1 MKKDVLIFEK
11 NKESLNFL
19 KQFFKEHSNYSVVF
33 ADENSFFQKLALRK
47 PAVVIIGTSAKFMN
61 FISKITCPIIAMVSG
76 DINKGMQ
83 LVMKSN
89 IEFYLISPFYNE
101 DFEHK
106 LNIAVK
112 NHVWIDN
119 IYKEKKD
126 LETIVELTHLISS
139 TLDPKEVLYF
149 IVKKISEA
157 IDVSRCSIIS
167 IPVEEKKHAY
177 VISTFEDIGKS
188 TIKLELKKYPEIKKA
203 LATKNIIFIKDA
215 LNDPLM
221 KDVKRFIEPLGI
233 CSIVVIPII
242 FRHEVIGTLF
252 LRTSRA
258 RHNFTDKEL
267 RLCHSIATAS
277 TNAVYNAFLYERLES
292 DKLKLEKYATKDFLT
307 GIYNIR
313 YFYERLEEEFNR
325 AKRYQIPLA
334 CLMFDI
340 DHFKKVNDT
349 YGHRVGDLVL
359 KELAQCIKKY
369 TRKIDVFAR
378 YGGEEFIMLLPQTSL
393 KGAANEAE
401 RLRKIIK
408 SFKFKALQNKRGIT
422 VSVGAACYPNKK
434 IKVCDDIINLA
445 DNALLAAK
453 KSGRDKIKISN

>member
-1 MKKDVLIFEK
+1 MKKEILVFEK
-11 NKESLNFL
+11 NEESLNFL
-19 KQFFKEHSNYSVVF
+19 KRFFKEHPNYSVF
-33 ADENSFFQKLALRK
+33 YAEEQTFFQRVTSKK
-47 PAVVIIGTSAKFMN
+47 PAAVIIGASAKLINSM
-61 FISKITCPIIAMVSG
+61 SKITCPVIAMVAG
-76 DINKGMQ
+76 DINRGMK

-89 IEFYLISPFYNE
+89 IEFYLISPFYDE

-106 LNIAVK
+106 LNLAIK
-112 NHVWIDN
+112 NHVWINN
-119 IYKEKKD
+119 ISKEKRD

-149 IVKKISEA
+149 IVKKIAEA

-167 IPVEEKKHAY
+167 IPMKEKKHAY

-215 LNDPLM
+215 LHDPLM
-221 KDVKRFIEPLGI
+221 KDVRRFIEPLGI

-258 RHNFTDKEL
+258 KHNFTDKEL
-267 RLCHSIATAS
+267 RLCNSIAAAS
-277 TNAVYNAFLYERLES
+277 TNAVYNSFLYERLES
-292 DKLKLEKYATKDFLT
+292 DKVKLEKYATRDFLT

-325 AKRYQIPLA
+325 AKRYKFPLS

-349 YGHRVGDLVL
+349 YGHRVGDMVL
-359 KELAQCIKKY
+359 KEMTGCIKKH

-378 YGGEEFIMLLPQTSL
+378 YGGEEFVMLLPQTSL
-393 KGAANEAE
+393 EGAVNEAE
-401 RLRKIIK
+401 RLRKTIK
-408 SFKFKALQNKRGIT
+408 ALKFKSLGNKRGVT
-422 VSVGAACYPNKK
+422 VSVGVASYPHKK
-434 IKVCDDIINLA
+434 IDVYDDIVGFA

-453 KSGRDKIKISN
+453 RGGRDQVKIFN

>member
-1 MKKDVLIFEK
+1 MKKEVLILEK

-19 KQFFKEHSNYSVVF
+19 KQFFKEHSNYSVTF
-33 ADENSFFQKLALRK
+33 SDEQTFFQNLALKK
-47 PAVVIIGTSAKFMN
+47 PSVVIIGVSDKFVN
-61 FISKITCPIIAMVSG
+61 FISKVACPVIAMVAEDVKNG
-76 DINKGMQ
+76 IQ
-83 LVMKSN
+83 LLMKAN

-106 LNIAVK
+106 LALAVK

-119 IYKEKKD
+119 LYRERKD

-149 IVKKISEA
+149 VVKKIAEA
-157 IDVSRCSIIS
+157 IEVSRCSIIS
-167 IPVEEKKHAY
+167 IPVEEKKYAY

-252 LRTSRA
+252 LRTSRTK
-258 RHNFTDKEL
+258 HNFTDKDL
-267 RLCHSIATAS
+267 RLCNSIAAAS

-313 YFYERLEEEFNR
+313 YFYERLREEFSR
-325 AKRYQIPLA
+325 AKRYEMPLA

-359 KELAQCIKKY
+359 KELAQCIKKH
-369 TRKIDVFAR
+369 TRNIDVFAR
-378 YGGEEFIMLLPQTSL
+378 YGGEEFIMLLPQTSVQ
-393 KGAANEAE
+393 GAVNNAD
-401 RLRKIIK
+401 RIRKVIQ
-408 SFKFKALQNKRGIT
+408 SFKFKSLQNKRGIT
-422 VSVGAACYPNKK
+422 VSVGVACYPNKK
-434 IKVCDDIINLA
+434 IKVCDDIITLA

-453 KSGRDKIKISN
+453 KSGRNRIKVFS

>member
-1 MKKDVLIFEK
+1 MKKEILILEK
-11 NKESLNFL
+11 NRESLNFL
-19 KQFFKEHSNYSVVF
+19 KQFFKDRSNYSVVY
-33 ADENSFFQKLALRK
+33 ADEQTFLQKLALKR
-47 PAVVIIGTSAKFMN
+47 PDAVIIGASSDFMN
-61 FISKITCPIIAMVSG
+61 FLCKISCPVIAMVSR
-76 DINKGMQ
+76 DVKKGVQ
-83 LVMKSN
+83 LVMKAN
-89 IEFYLISPFYNE
+89 IEFYLISPFYDE

-106 LNIAVK
+106 LNLAVK

-119 IYKEKKD
+119 IYREKKD

-149 IVKKISEA
+149 VVKKIAEA

-167 IPVEEKKHAY
+167 IPVEEKKYAY

-188 TIKLELKKYPEIKKA
+188 TIKLDLKKYPEIKKA
-203 LATKNIIFIKDA
+203 LTTKNIIFIKDA

-252 LRTSRA
+252 LRTSRTK
-258 RHNFTDKEL
+258 HNFTDKEL

-307 GIYNIR
+307 GIFNVR
-313 YFYERLEEEFNR
+313 YFYERLREEFNR
-325 AKRYQIPLA
+325 AKRYEVPLA

-349 YGHRVGDLVL
+349 YGHRVGDMVL
-359 KELAQCIKKY
+359 KELAQCIKKH
-369 TRKIDVFAR
+369 TRNIDVFAR
-378 YGGEEFIMLLPQTSL
+378 YGGEEFVMLLPQTSL
-393 KGAANEAE
+393 KGAVNHAE
-401 RLRKIIK
+401 RIRKIIK
-408 SFKFKALQNKRGIT
+408 PFKFKALHSKRGIN
-422 VSVGAACYPNKK
+422 VSVGVACYPNKK
-434 IKVCDDIINLA
+434 IKYYDDIITLA
-445 DNALLAAK
+445 DKALLAAK
-453 KSGRDKIKISN
+453 KGGRDRVKAFN